1 MQESDRLLTMSD
13 FRDKLPPKWKNFDFT
28 NAIGLLLLMQEI
40 QKQEPLDDP
49 NVLKV
54 DEDGTRLY

>member
-1 MQESDRLLTMSD
+1 MPSDWRE
-13 FRDKLPPKWKNFDFT
+13 KLPQKWRNYDFT
-28 NAIGLLLLMQEI
+28 NAIGLLLLMKEI
-40 QKQEPLDDP
+40 QDQEPLDDP